1 MTPAGFPHSD
11 IHGSMLACGSPW
23 LFGAYPVLLRLLA
36 PRHPPYALI
45 SLTYIPTVNYEQS
58 ASLSLTCLLNV
69 PISTSSLRSFRCA
82 LHLTRPYQ
90 SYFDRP
96 VWPSA
101 SLVFFLSLSTYH
113 LVRLSSINR
122 PPRICL
128 ILTNLLFDCHLRQST
143 YLYLVISYR

>member
-45 SLTYIPTVNYEQS
+45 SLTY
-58 ASLSLTCLLNV
+58 
-69 PISTSSLRSFRCA
+69 
-82 LHLTRPYQ
+82 
-90 SYFDRP
+90 FDCP

-101 SLVFFLSLSTYH
+101 SLVFFLFAFNVPLSTPQ
-113 LVRLSSINR
+113 LN
-122 PPRICL
+122 
-128 ILTNLLFDCHLRQST
+128 QST
-143 YLYLVISYR
+143 ASHMSHPDQSTIRLPFTTVYLLIPRYLLSLREAVTRHTFQYDLFFLLWSFQGTFEGYSSYHTRCLSATCILW